1 MGSTFSI
8 DPSKY
13 WIDCIIL
20 VVVVAVLVGSFTDY
34 QKENKFHEL
43 KQVQAEGTKYKLIR
57 NRHPEYHISD
67 DLLVEDLIMINYGDI
82 MGTDVLLIEGNRI
95 KMDKRG
101 LTWDSEVMEKKDMNA
116 KNY

>member
-1 MGSTFSI
+1 
-8 DPSKY
+8 
-13 WIDCIIL
+13 
-20 VVVVAVLVGSFTDY
+20 
-34 QKENKFHEL
+34 
-43 KQVQAEGTKYKLIR
+43 
-57 NRHPEYHISD
+57 
-67 DLLVEDLIMINYGDI
+67 MINYGDI